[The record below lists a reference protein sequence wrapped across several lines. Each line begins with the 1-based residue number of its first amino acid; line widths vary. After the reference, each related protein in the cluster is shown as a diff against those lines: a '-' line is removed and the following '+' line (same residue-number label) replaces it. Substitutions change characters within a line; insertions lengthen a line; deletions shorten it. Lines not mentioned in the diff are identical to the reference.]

1 MLGLAL
7 SLLSLLVALAQPHI
21 DIPKNAV
28 PVQIGDIEIIPSD
41 LIEEPDQLGSYAAIE
56 AFRDRQTDIRA
67 QLDQSQISATYMN
80 AQGAQVAGTFDIRP
94 RGLSDLPWTF

>member
-56 AFRDRQTDIRA
+56 AFRDRQI
-67 QLDQSQISATYMN
+67 
-80 AQGAQVAGTFDIRP
+80 
-94 RGLSDLPWTF
+94 